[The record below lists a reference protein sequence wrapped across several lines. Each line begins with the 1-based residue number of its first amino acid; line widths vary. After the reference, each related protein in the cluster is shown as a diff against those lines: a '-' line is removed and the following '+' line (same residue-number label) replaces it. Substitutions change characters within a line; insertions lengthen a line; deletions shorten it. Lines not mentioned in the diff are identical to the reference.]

1 MHATRRAQAVAA
13 TAVVLAA
20 LAVAFERPVLLFGA
34 ALVGAWLLAHQFLFA
49 RRAAALDDR
58 LTVEQ
63 SLTPARVATDDPATI
78 TLSLSTPDGSPLN
91 VHADGRRP
99 VAGVATDEG
108 STTTTLARGET
119 ETTTVFGVTVPVA
132 GGHTVPQAELHLADG
147 RGLFHETI
155 ARGPTPRLTVEPRAP
170 RNVHVGAGGESV
182 AAAYGEHDAGRLGSG
197 LEPAELRQYVA
208 GDETKRI
215 DWKATARLNEP
226 HIREFEAETDRT
238 TVLLLDHR
246 ASTGRGRDGQRALDY
261 LREVAI
267 AYLESARELDDP
279 LGCYAVGDAGVTVAE
294 PPSADLETYTTIR
307 EALSELT
314 PTAPDSGVA
323 GGGTSRSGTLRP
335 AEYGR
340 GARTPASAR
349 RDATTLADDE
359 SPFATTLRPFLEAAD
374 PYVDRVE
381 ADPLFATARSRL
393 TRLRGSTWT
402 IILTDD
408 GNRAE
413 LRETVKI
420 ARRGDDHVVVFLA
433 PRVLFD
439 PDAMTDLD
447 AAYDR
452 YLDFEAFR
460 RDLAA
465 LDRVEAFE
473 VAPGDRI
480 GALLAQRRRQREGP
494 RETGGEGAVGTGDAG
509 ADGAGTAESPNAAP
523 GGGDR

>member
-1 MHATRRAQAVAA
+1 MHATRRARAVAA
-13 TAVVLAA
+13 TAVVLAV
-20 LAVAFERPVLLFGA
+20 LAVGFERPVLLFGA
-34 ALVGAWLLAHQFLFA
+34 AVVGAWLLAHQFLFV
-49 RRAAALDDR
+49 RRATALDDR

-63 SLTPARVATDDPATI
+63 SLAPARVATDDPATV
-78 TLSLSTPDGSPLN
+78 TLSLSAPDGSPLDIR
-91 VHADGRRP
+91 ADGRRP

-108 STTTTLARGET
+108 STTATLARGET
-119 ETTTVFGVTVPVA
+119 EATTVFGVTVPVA
-132 GGHTVPQAELHLADG
+132 GGHTVPHAELHLTDG
-147 RGLFHETI
+147 RGLFQETVE
-155 ARGPTPRLTVEPRAP
+155 RGPTPRLTVEPRAP

-182 AAAYGEHDAGRLGSG
+182 AAAYGEHDAGRIGSG
-197 LEPAELRQYVA
+197 LEPAEIRQYVA
-208 GDETKRI
+208 GDEAKRI

-238 TVLLLDHR
+238 TVLLIDHR

-267 AYLESARELDDP
+267 AYLESARDLDDP
-279 LGCYAVGDAGVTVAE
+279 LGCYAVGDEGVTVAE
-294 PPSADLETYTTIR
+294 PPSADLETYTTVR
-307 EALSELT
+307 EALTGLT
-314 PTAPDSGVA
+314 PTAPQGSADA
-323 GGGTSRSGTLRP
+323 GGTAQPGTLRQP
-335 AEYGR
+335 EYGR

-349 RDATTLADDE
+349 RDATALADDE
-359 SPFATTLRPFLEAAD
+359 SPFAATLRPFFEAAD

-408 GNRAE
+408 SDRAE
-413 LRETVKI
+413 LRETVKV

-439 PDAMTDLD
+439 PEAMTDLD

-452 YLDFEAFR
+452 YLDFESFR

-494 RETGGEGAVGTGDAG
+494 RETGSEGAVGAG
-509 ADGAGTAESPNAAP
+509 EAAANGTDTAESPNATP
-523 GGGDR
+523 GGGNR

>member
-1 MHATRRAQAVAA
+1 M
-13 TAVVLAA
+13 
-20 LAVAFERPVLLFGA
+20 
-34 ALVGAWLLAHQFLFA
+34 
-49 RRAAALDDR
+49 
-58 LTVEQ
+58 
-63 SLTPARVATDDPATI
+63 SL
-78 TLSLSTPDGSPLN
+78 
-91 VHADGRRP
+91 
-99 VAGVATDEG
+99 
-108 STTTTLARGET
+108 
-119 ETTTVFGVTVPVA
+119 
-132 GGHTVPQAELHLADG
+132 
-147 RGLFHETI
+147 
-155 ARGPTPRLTVEPRAP
+155 AP
-170 RNVHVGAGGESV
+170 RNVHVGAGGDSV
-182 AAAYGEHDAGRLGSG
+182 AAAYGEHDAGRIGSG
-197 LEPAELRQYVA
+197 LELVEIRQYVA
-208 GDETKRI
+208 GDEAKRI

-226 HIREFEAETDRT
+226 HIREFEAEADRT
-238 TVLLLDHR
+238 TVLLPDHR
-246 ASTGRGRDGQRALDY
+246 AATGRGRDGQRALDY
-261 LREVAI
+261 FREVAI

-279 LGCYAVGDAGVTVAE
+279 LGCYAVGDEGVTVAE
-294 PPSADLETYTTIR
+294 PPSADLETYATIR
-307 EALSELT
+307 EALTNLT
-314 PTAPDSGVA
+314 PTAPHGSADGSKA
-323 GGGTSRSGTLRP
+323 SRSGTLRP
-335 AEYGR
+335 PEYGR

-349 RDATTLADDE
+349 RDTTALADDE

-381 ADPLFATARSRL
+381 ADPLFATPRSRL

-408 GNRAE
+408 SDRAE
-413 LRETVKI
+413 LRETVKM

-494 RETGGEGAVGTGDAG
+494 REAGSKETVDTGGAG
-509 ADGAGTAESPNAAP
+509 ANGTGTAENPNAAP

>member
-1 MHATRRAQAVAA
+1 MLGRTPSRSRTSTSPTAA
-13 TAVVLAA
+13 
-20 LAVAFERPVLLFGA
+20 GSS
-34 ALVGAWLLAHQFLFA
+34 A
-49 RRAAALDDR
+49 RRSRA
-58 LTVEQ
+58 
-63 SLTPARVATDDPATI
+63 
-78 TLSLSTPDGSPLN
+78 
-91 VHADGRRP
+91 GRRP
-99 VAGVATDEG
+99 G
-108 STTTTLARGET
+108 SRSN
-119 ETTTVFGVTVPVA
+119 
-132 GGHTVPQAELHLADG
+132 
-147 RGLFHETI
+147 
-155 ARGPTPRLTVEPRAP
+155 RAP
-170 RNVHVGAGGESV
+170 RNVHVGAGGEPV
-182 AAAYGEHDAGRLGSG
+182 AAAYSEHDAGRLGSG
-197 LEPAELRQYVA
+197 LEPAQIRPYVA
-208 GDETKRI
+208 GDETRRI

-226 HIREFEAETDRT
+226 HIREFEAETDRV

-246 ASTGRGRDGQRALDY
+246 ATTGRGRNGQRALDY

-279 LGCYAVGDAGVTVAE
+279 LGCYAVGDECVTVAE

-307 EALSELT
+307 EALTDLT
-314 PTAPDSGVA
+314 PTAPDPSA
-323 GGGTSRSGTLRP
+323 DGGGTSRSGTLRP
-335 AEYGR
+335 PEYGR

-349 RDATTLADDE
+349 GDATALADDE

-381 ADPLFATARSRL
+381 ADPLFATPRSRL

-452 YLDFEAFR
+452 YLDVEAFR

-494 RETGGEGAVGTGDAG
+494 RETGEGAAGTGDAG
-509 ADGAGTAESPNAAP
+509 ANGTGTAEGPNAAP